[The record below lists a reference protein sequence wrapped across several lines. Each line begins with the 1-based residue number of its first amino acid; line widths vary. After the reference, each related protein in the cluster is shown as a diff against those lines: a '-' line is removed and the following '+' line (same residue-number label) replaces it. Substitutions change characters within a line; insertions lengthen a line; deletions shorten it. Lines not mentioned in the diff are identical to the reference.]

1 MSNLVLTTATISDGN
16 QATIVAAQGVSSFI
30 RVYSHDATNGASA
43 ILRLDIK
50 EGSTVKISRYLAAN
64 GGGFLERL
72 EDNRNAEKGT
82 GGLVSWDLPLNTAL
96 TAQLSGAPASND
108 VRYNVQYRV
117 IDTSVSGSEA

>member
-1 MSNLVLTTATISDGN
+1 MSNLVFATSTISDGN
-16 QATIVAAQGVSSFI
+16 QKEIVAAQGAGKFI
-30 RVYSHDATNGASA
+30 RVYSHDATNGSSA
-43 ILRLDIK
+43 LLRLDLK
-50 EGSTVKISRYLAAN
+50 EASTVKMSRYLAAN

-82 GGLVSWDLPLNTAL
+82 GGLVSWDLPTNTAL

-117 IDTSVSGSEA
+117 IDTSQVGAEV